1 MLSSQEFGTQV
12 FKWACYH
19 YWCTKFSWSLEV
31 VGAICVMHIS
41 LILLGCYQYMH
52 IFAQVICFI
61 LNRLWLL
68 DSYAYDW
75 FWSLTKLDVYHKHA
89 GVDPKVLT
97 SSWQNAKIH
106 MSILTMT
113 VFLLVCYVMLDF
125 CTILKIFWKWCLFGD
140 GGISYYE
147 SGWGLVRN
155 HRLDLFGIDK
165 LITLRDVIPWYTYII
180 SKVFDDWCISIVI
193 MECP

>member
-106 MSILTMT
+106 VYFNHDGLFTCLLCYVRFLYNSKDILKMMSLWRRWD
-113 VFLLVCYVMLDF
+113 FLL
-125 CTILKIFWKWCLFGD
+125 WK
-140 GGISYYE
+140 
-147 SGWGLVRN
+147 
-155 HRLDLFGIDK
+155 RLGFREK
-165 LITLRDVIPWYTYII
+165 P
-180 SKVFDDWCISIVI
+180 
-193 MECP
+193 